1 MDFAWSEEQTQF
13 RQTASS
19 FARKEL
25 NDGLL
30 ERDRNAEFN
39 HAGWKKCAE
48 FGIHGLPIPKEYGGM
63 GADPLT
69 TVGVLESLGYGC
81 KDNGLVFSI
90 NAHMWTVEL
99 PLLDFG
105 SEEQKRKY
113 LPRLCNGD
121 LIGGNAMSEPG
132 SGSDAYSL
140 RTIAARRGDKYVLNG
155 SKVFVTNG
163 PIGDLFLVFATVD
176 RTKGPNGISGFLVEK
191 DCPGLKVGRKL
202 DKMGNRTSPMAELFF
217 EDCEVPVENRLG
229 REGNGKNLFTH
240 SMTWERSCILA
251 NAVGAMER
259 LLETS
264 IRYARDRKQF
274 AEPIGKFQLVATKIV
289 DMKMRLEEARAAL
302 YRSAWLRGQGKSIF
316 LEAALTKLTISEN
329 WVKCAEDALQIHG
342 GYGYMTEYEIE
353 RELRDALGSR
363 LYSGTS
369 EIQRTIVASLLGL
382 P

>member
-1 MDFAWSEEQTQF
+1 MEFGWSEEQTQF
-13 RQTASS
+13 RQAAGE

-25 NDGLL
+25 NEGLR
-30 ERDRNAEFN
+30 ERDQRGEFN
-39 HAGWKKCAE
+39 RNGWKNCAE
-48 FGIHGLPIPKEYGGM
+48 FGIQGLPVPKEYGGM

-105 SEEQKRKY
+105 SEEQKQRY
-113 LPRLCNGD
+113 LPGLCSGD

-140 RTIAARRGDKYVLNG
+140 RTSAERRGDRYVLNG

-163 PIGDLFLVFATVD
+163 TVGDLFVVFATVD
-176 RTKGPNGISGFLVEK
+176 RSKGPNGVSGFLVEK
-191 DCPGLKVGRKL
+191 GFRGFKVGRAL
-202 DKMGNRTSPMAELFF
+202 EKMGLRTSPMAELFF

-229 REGNGKNLFTH
+229 REGNGRNLFTH
-240 SMTWERSCILA
+240 AMTGERSCILA

-259 LLETS
+259 LLEVS
-264 IRYARDRKQF
+264 IRYAKERKQF
-274 AEPIGKFQLVATKIV
+274 GQSIGKFQLVATKIV

-302 YRSAWLRGQGKSIF
+302 YRTAWMRGRGRSVF

-353 RELRDALGSR
+353 RELRDALGSK

-369 EIQRTIVASLLGL
+369 EIQRMIVASLLGL
-382 P
+382 